1 MDGAL
6 QCHVIARLPG
16 ELVQSVFSQIDV
28 HANQMDDEEIWPYL
42 VSKTTFIS
50 MNSNGISLRL

>member
-1 MDGAL
+1 MDGTL

-28 HANQMDDEEIWPYL
+28 HANQTDDEEIWPYL